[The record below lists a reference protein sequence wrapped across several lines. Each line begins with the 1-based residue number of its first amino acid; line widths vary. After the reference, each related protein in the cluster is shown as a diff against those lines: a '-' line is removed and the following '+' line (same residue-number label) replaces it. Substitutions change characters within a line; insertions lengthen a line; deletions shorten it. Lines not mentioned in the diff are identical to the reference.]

1 MLWAT
6 KQLISLNLST
16 LHNATAHYR
25 PIRHYNALLTE
36 VYWCKSTRKR
46 YPGAKK
52 TGGEIGWDFVEST
65 GSVAVQSIYKV
76 SAGEVI
82 QISMW
87 FWQYVAD
94 FFSSSR
100 YQEGEVS
107 SDDIMMTLQH
117 KALHSVS
124 SNVINYTTCPIPI
137 YLHITPSS
145 NSSSTLTADHTHD
158 QCTCKEN
165 LRSVKKIKIPL
176 IRHTQ
181 TTTSHP

>member
-52 TGGEIGWDFVEST
+52 TGGEIGWEFVEST

-76 SAGEVI
+76 SVWEVI

-87 FWQYVAD
+87 FWQYGAD
-94 FFSSSR
+94 FFHPLVINWLR
-100 YQEGEVS
+100 FPLM
-107 SDDIMMTLQH
+107 ILWWPFLQH
-117 KALHSVS
+117 KASRSVS
-124 SNVINYTTCPIPI
+124 SDVINYTICLIFVHSAYAT
-137 YLHITPSS
+137 SS
-145 NSSSTLTADHTHD
+145 FTSSSILTVDMITACEQKILNQLQIITL
-158 QCTCKEN
+158 
-165 LRSVKKIKIPL
+165 LL
-176 IRHTQ
+176 
-181 TTTSHP
+181 